1 MTTLKLAL
9 IILLL
14 ASLAGCAGAPRAP
27 VVTEVKIP
35 IVVPC
40 EAPLPA
46 RPAFAVDGLPL
57 GAPIDEQ
64 MRALR
69 AERRQRIGYEIELET
84 AAEACR

>member
-1 MTTLKLAL
+1 MKLAL

-14 ASLAGCAGAPRAP
+14 VSTAGCAGAPCAP

-35 IVVPC
+35 VAVPC
-40 EAPLPA
+40 DAPLPS

-84 AAEACR
+84 AAGACR